1 MITLWGTQDQIDA
14 IRRDPDRT
22 KLQLRA
28 GLVVEDL
35 VETGAIRGAALLEGI
50 GTFQEALDSL

>member
-1 MITLWGTQDQIDA
+1 MT
-14 IRRDPDRT
+14 RT
-22 KLQLRA
+22 APSSSSA